1 MAAKTIS
8 FPKGK
13 GHLTHNNRE
22 FISNN
27 VVPERTAWNRIYIQE
42 SLEQAY
48 EKCFGQALRDYN
60 AAQKRKDRRKE
71 NYLKEIENS
80 GNKEKTFYENIVQIG
95 KKEDTPVVDADG
107 NLTEEAKVA
116 IEILEQYAKTFQE
129 RNPNLY
135 LFNCVMYLDEAT
147 PHLHIDYIPVAH
159 GYKTGMETRNSLTKA
174 LQQMG
179 FAKAVSKKENET
191 VAWQQRE
198 RSYLSDLCREKGID
212 IEVLGIQRDN
222 LSLPEYKAAMQK
234 VEALEQQA
242 EEMEIHNRELATQ
255 AGELVRQIDEL
266 EARDKSN
273 QELLEK
279 HDLRATTLKTISKE
293 VDAETKNIKS
303 AAIPVNNLFGGEE
316 YVKVKKS
323 DWNKIMDA
331 FSRAVSRNYL
341 LEKYE
346 KKIFALEKKIAT
358 LTDQIEKLK
367 QFVASR
373 GLGEAFVEFV
383 KSLAPKSFKQKLEEK
398 KADVAEQNRQRKITQ
413 QEMLD
418 KKKNGSR
425 KCKFE
430 EREERT
436 MNLTY
441 EKCGDY
447 LIPNIIPDPEPGEE
461 LRKFGLM
468 RKNYLKEYKSGIYQ
482 GMVLS
487 GKLKEH
493 LLMVQEQAE
502 LQFDVLV
509 EQMAE
514 REGVTEQLK
523 EENQMLWA
531 QKMNNIRARAEEIVR
546 EEIIYC
552 NG

>member
-13 GHLTHNNRE
+13 GHLTHNNRD
-22 FISNN
+22 FISKN
-27 VVPERTAWNRIYIQE
+27 VVPERTSWNRIYMQE

-48 EKCFGQALRDYN
+48 EKCFGQALMDYN
-60 AAQKRKDRRKE
+60 VTQKRKDRRKE

-95 KKEDTPVVDADG
+95 KKEDTPVVDENG
-107 NLTEEAKVA
+107 NLTEEAKSA

-135 LFNCVMYLDEAT
+135 LFNCVMHLDEAT

-159 GYKTGMETRNSLTKA
+159 EYKTGMETRNSLTKA

-198 RSYLSDLCREKGID
+198 RAYLTDLCREKGID

-222 LSLPEYKAAMQK
+222 LTLPEYKAAMRE

-242 EEMEIHNRELATQ
+242 EKMEIHNRELATQ
-255 AGELVRQIDEL
+255 ARELARQIDEL

-293 VDAETKNIKS
+293 VDAEAKKIKS
-303 AAIPVNNLFGGEE
+303 AAIPLNHLFGGEE

-331 FSRAVSRNYL
+331 FSRAVSRNHL

-346 KKIFALEKKIAT
+346 KKISALEKKIAT

-383 KSLAPKSFKQKLEEK
+383 NSLAPKSFKQKLEEK
-398 KADVAEQNRQRKITQ
+398 KADAAEQNRQRKTTQREMTNKKKKLQ
-413 QEMLD
+413 QEM
-418 KKKNGSR
+418 
-425 KCKFE
+425 
-430 EREERT
+430 
-436 MNLTY
+436 
-441 EKCGDY
+441 
-447 LIPNIIPDPEPGEE
+447 
-461 LRKFGLM
+461 
-468 RKNYLKEYKSGIYQ
+468 
-482 GMVLS
+482 
-487 GKLKEH
+487 
-493 LLMVQEQAE
+493 
-502 LQFDVLV
+502 
-509 EQMAE
+509 
-514 REGVTEQLK
+514 
-523 EENQMLWA
+523 
-531 QKMNNIRARAEEIVR
+531 
-546 EEIIYC
+546 
-552 NG
+552 

>member
-1 MAAKTIS
+1 MGAKTIS

-13 GHLTHNNRE
+13 GHLTHNNRD
-22 FISNN
+22 FISKN
-27 VVPERTAWNRIYIQE
+27 VVPERTSWNRIYMQE

-48 EKCFGQALRDYN
+48 EKCFGQALMDYN
-60 AAQKRKDRRKE
+60 EAQRRKDRRKE
-71 NYLKEIENS
+71 NYLKEIEKS

-95 KKEDTPVVDADG
+95 KKEDTPVVDENG
-107 NLTEEAKVA
+107 NLTEEAKLA

-135 LFNCVMYLDEAT
+135 LFNCVMHLDEAT

-179 FAKAVSKKENET
+179 FAKAVSKKENGT

-198 RSYLSDLCREKGID
+198 RSYLTDLCREKGID

-222 LSLPEYKAAMQK
+222 LTLPEYKAAMRE

-242 EEMEIHNRELATQ
+242 EEMEIHNKALATQ
-255 AGELVRQIDEL
+255 AGDLAKQIDEL

-293 VDAETKNIKS
+293 VDAETKNMKS
-303 AAIPVNNLFGGEE
+303 IAIPVNNLFGGEE

-323 DWNKIMDA
+323 DWNKIIDA
-331 FSRAVSRNYL
+331 FSRAVSRNHL

-346 KKIFALEKKIAT
+346 KKISALEKKIVT

-367 QFVASR
+367 QFVAAR

-398 KADVAEQNRQRKITQ
+398 KVDAAEQNRQRKITQ
-413 QEMLD
+413 REMPD
-418 KKKNGSR
+418 KKK
-425 KCKFE
+425 
-430 EREERT
+430 
-436 MNLTY
+436 
-441 EKCGDY
+441 
-447 LIPNIIPDPEPGEE
+447 
-461 LRKFGLM
+461 
-468 RKNYLKEYKSGIYQ
+468 
-482 GMVLS
+482 
-487 GKLKEH
+487 KLQ
-493 LLMVQEQAE
+493 QE
-502 LQFDVLV
+502 
-509 EQMAE
+509 M
-514 REGVTEQLK
+514 
-523 EENQMLWA
+523 
-531 QKMNNIRARAEEIVR
+531 
-546 EEIIYC
+546 
-552 NG
+552 

>member
-1 MAAKTIS
+1 MGAKTIS

-13 GHLTHNNRE
+13 GHLTHNNRD
-22 FISNN
+22 FISKN
-27 VVPERTAWNRIYIQE
+27 VVPERTSWNRIYMQE

-48 EKCFGQALRDYN
+48 EKCFGQALMDYN
-60 AAQKRKDRRKE
+60 ATQKRKDRRKE

-135 LFNCVMYLDEAT
+135 LFNCVMHLDEAT

-198 RSYLSDLCREKGID
+198 RSYLTELCREKGID
-212 IEVLGIQRDN
+212 IEVLGIQREN
-222 LSLPEYKAAMQK
+222 LSLPEYKAAMRE

-255 AGELVRQIDEL
+255 AGELAKQIDEL
-266 EARDKSN
+266 EVRDKSN

-293 VDAETKNIKS
+293 VDAETKKIKS
-303 AAIPVNNLFGGEE
+303 AAIPVNNLFGDEK

-323 DWNKIMDA
+323 DWNKIIDA
-331 FSRAVSRNYL
+331 FSRAVSRNHL

-346 KKIFALEKKIAT
+346 KKISVLEKKIAT
-358 LTDQIEKLK
+358 LTDQIEKMK
-367 QFVASR
+367 QFVAAR

-398 KADVAEQNRQRKITQ
+398 KADAAEQNRQRKTAQ
-413 QEMLD
+413 QEMPD
-418 KKKNGSR
+418 KKK
-425 KCKFE
+425 
-430 EREERT
+430 
-436 MNLTY
+436 
-441 EKCGDY
+441 
-447 LIPNIIPDPEPGEE
+447 
-461 LRKFGLM
+461 
-468 RKNYLKEYKSGIYQ
+468 
-482 GMVLS
+482 
-487 GKLKEH
+487 KLQ
-493 LLMVQEQAE
+493 QE
-502 LQFDVLV
+502 
-509 EQMAE
+509 M
-514 REGVTEQLK
+514 
-523 EENQMLWA
+523 
-531 QKMNNIRARAEEIVR
+531 
-546 EEIIYC
+546 
-552 NG
+552 

>member
-13 GHLTHNNRE
+13 GHLTHNNRD
-22 FISNN
+22 FISKN
-27 VVPERTAWNRIYIQE
+27 VVPERTSWNRIYMQE

-48 EKCFGQALRDYN
+48 EKCFGQALMDYN

-95 KKEDTPVVDADG
+95 KKEDTPVVDENG
-107 NLTEEAKVA
+107 NLTEEAKSA

-135 LFNCVMYLDEAT
+135 LFNCVMHLDEAT

-159 GYKTGMETRNSLTKA
+159 GYKTGMETRTSLTKA

-198 RSYLSDLCREKGID
+198 RSYLTELCREKGID

-222 LSLPEYKAAMQK
+222 LNLPEYKAAMRE

-242 EEMEIHNRELATQ
+242 EEMEIHNQELAAQ
-255 AGELVRQIDEL
+255 AGELAKQIDEL

-273 QELLEK
+273 QELLAK
-279 HDLRATTLKTISKE
+279 HDLRASTLKTIAKE
-293 VDAETKNIKS
+293 TDAETKSMKS
-303 AAIPVNNLFGGEE
+303 VAIPVNHLFGGEE

-331 FSRAVSRNYL
+331 FSRAVSRNHL

-346 KKIFALEKKIAT
+346 KKISALEKKIAT

-398 KADVAEQNRQRKITQ
+398 KADAVEQNRQRKTAQ
-413 QEMLD
+413 QEMPD
-418 KKKNGSR
+418 KKK
-425 KCKFE
+425 
-430 EREERT
+430 
-436 MNLTY
+436 
-441 EKCGDY
+441 
-447 LIPNIIPDPEPGEE
+447 
-461 LRKFGLM
+461 
-468 RKNYLKEYKSGIYQ
+468 
-482 GMVLS
+482 
-487 GKLKEH
+487 KLQ
-493 LLMVQEQAE
+493 QE
-502 LQFDVLV
+502 
-509 EQMAE
+509 M
-514 REGVTEQLK
+514 
-523 EENQMLWA
+523 
-531 QKMNNIRARAEEIVR
+531 
-546 EEIIYC
+546 
-552 NG
+552 

>member
-13 GHLTHNNRE
+13 GHLTHNNRD
-22 FISNN
+22 FISKN
-27 VVPERTAWNRIYIQE
+27 VVPERTSWNRIYMQE
-42 SLEQAY
+42 SLEKAY
-48 EKCFGQALRDYN
+48 EKCFGQALMDYN
-60 AAQKRKDRRKE
+60 ATQKRKDRRKE

-95 KKEDTPVVDADG
+95 KKEDTPVVDEDG
-107 NLTEEAKVA
+107 NLTEEAKSV
-116 IEILEQYAKTFQE
+116 IEILEQYEKTFQE

-135 LFNCVMYLDEAT
+135 LFNCVMHLDEAT

-159 GYKTGMETRNSLTKA
+159 GSKTGMETRNSLTKA

-198 RSYLSDLCREKGID
+198 RAYLTDLCREKGID

-222 LSLPEYKAAMQK
+222 LSLPEYKAAMRE

-242 EEMEIHNRELATQ
+242 EEMEMHNKELATQ
-255 AGELVRQIDEL
+255 AGELAKQIDEL
-266 EARDKSN
+266 EVRDKSN

-293 VDAETKNIKS
+293 VDAETKNMKS
-303 AAIPVNNLFGGEE
+303 VAIPVNNLFGGEE

-323 DWNKIMDA
+323 DWNKIIDT
-331 FSRAVSRNYL
+331 FSRAVSRNHL

-346 KKIFALEKKIAT
+346 KKISALEKKIVT

-367 QFVASR
+367 QFVAAR

-398 KADVAEQNRQRKITQ
+398 KADAAEQNRQRKTTQ
-413 QEMLD
+413 QEMPD
-418 KKKNGSR
+418 KKK
-425 KCKFE
+425 
-430 EREERT
+430 
-436 MNLTY
+436 
-441 EKCGDY
+441 
-447 LIPNIIPDPEPGEE
+447 
-461 LRKFGLM
+461 
-468 RKNYLKEYKSGIYQ
+468 
-482 GMVLS
+482 
-487 GKLKEH
+487 KLQ
-493 LLMVQEQAE
+493 QE
-502 LQFDVLV
+502 
-509 EQMAE
+509 M
-514 REGVTEQLK
+514 
-523 EENQMLWA
+523 
-531 QKMNNIRARAEEIVR
+531 
-546 EEIIYC
+546 
-552 NG
+552 